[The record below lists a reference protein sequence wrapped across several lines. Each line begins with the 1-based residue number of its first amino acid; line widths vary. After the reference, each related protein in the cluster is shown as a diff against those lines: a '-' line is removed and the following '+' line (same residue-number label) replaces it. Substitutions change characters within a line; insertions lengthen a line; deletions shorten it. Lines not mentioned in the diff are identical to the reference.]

1 MIEFNI
7 MKRSY
12 ILPVVMLLFM
22 FLGACGMQGDLYLP
36 EEENKLKVEK

>member
-12 ILPVVMLLFM
+12 ILPVVTLLF
-22 FLGACGMQGDLYLP
+22 LLSACGMQGDLYLP
-36 EEENKLKVEK
+36 EEENKEKNEK